1 MSLRAVLAL
10 TAVAMLA
17 TTGCTATG
25 PTAEPTPTPTTV
37 PTLSDPIELD
47 SLSSVVVDDGV
58 GRALITDWN
67 AQKVRVID
75 ATGAELWS
83 RDTPIDDERGGAEA
97 YSAGENV
104 IIHDY
109 SGTTTAYA
117 WSDGSEQWSYTV
129 PGDEGSCHPATGFG
143 SQTTGVSPNLGEGD
157 LILLT
162 YLGMED
168 PGCEPTSSE
177 GNLMVVALDPRTGK
191 EAWPAL
197 SVGEDSRTFGGT
209 PVNISPDRSTGYL
222 SWDDGGTSALSRIDL
237 SSGKHSTISLEAA
250 RTVDDTGVD
259 YYDVRPTTDPASAL
273 YVYGAEDPDD
283 PMSTAVKRTAVLD
296 LPATPPQSSDPV
308 MAVADTK
315 GSDVQGSGTQSSGT
329 QAEATMEDIF
339 DPVCAAELAFTP
351 QGEPTCLQPQLY
363 AAAIK
368 YQGSTGGLKAWTA
381 DAPETALDSIGFP
394 GAPQTAPVDGL
405 DGPLVIVPGLRK
417 AVDALDA
424 RTGKTVWSAGD
435 TRTPAAPAAEDD
447 AQFGMP
453 WGGQGVLPDL
463 GLVVVT
469 DAGATRFFAAATGR
483 QVSEEPASEFA
494 ALSSSRRF
502 VLVSDEDSTTMWA
515 VVDR

>member
-1 MSLRAVLAL
+1 MNLRAVFAVTAATLLA
-10 TAVAMLA
+10 A
-17 TTGCTATG
+17 TGCSATAPST
-25 PTAEPTPTPTTV
+25 EQTPTPTTV

-75 ATGAELWS
+75 ATGSELWS
-83 RDTPIDDERGGAEA
+83 RDTLIDDERGGAEA
-97 YSAGENV
+97 YLAGENV

-117 WSDGSEQWSYTV
+117 WSDGSEQWSFTV
-129 PGDEGSCHPATGFG
+129 PGDEGTCHPAAGFG

-157 LILLT
+157 LILLA

-168 PGCEPTSSE
+168 SGCEPTSPE

-197 SVGEDSRTFGGT
+197 SLGEEARTFGGT
-209 PVNISPDRSTGYL
+209 AVNISPDRSTGYL
-222 SWDDGGTSALSRIDL
+222 SWDDDGTSALSRIDL
-237 SSGKHSTISLEAA
+237 KTGEHSTISLETA

-283 PMSTAVKRTAVLD
+283 PLSAAVTRTAVLD
-296 LPATPPQSSDPV
+296 LPAAPPQSTDPV
-308 MAVADTK
+308 MAVADT
-315 GSDVQGSGTQSSGT
+315 QGSGTQGAGAQT
-329 QAEATMEDIF
+329 EATMEDIVE
-339 DPVCAAELAFTP
+339 PVCAVEPAFTP

-363 AAAIK
+363 ASAIK

-381 DAPETALDSIGFP
+381 DAPEAGLDSLGFP
-394 GAPQTAPVDGL
+394 GAPQTAPVDGP
-405 DGPLVIVPGLRK
+405 DGPLVIVPGLQK
-417 AVDALDA
+417 SVDALDA
-424 RTGKTVWSAGD
+424 RTGRTVWSAGD
-435 TRTPAAPAAEDD
+435 VRTVSAPTAEDD

-469 DAGATRFFAAATGR
+469 DAGTTRFYEAATGR
-483 QVSEEPASEFA
+483 EVSEKQTSEFA
-494 ALSSSRRF
+494 SLSSSRRF
-502 VLVSDEDSTTMWA
+502 VLVSDEDSTTMW
-515 VVDR
+515 VVIDR